1 MDDIFERRLETR
13 RQIVMELR
21 KQMRALEEDIK
32 FECGLKSWARV
43 EKLKHY
49 QLQLMATIDHFEAL
63 LPC

>member
-1 MDDIFERRLETR
+1 MDDIFERRLGTR
-13 RQIVMELR
+13 RQIMMELQ

-32 FECGLKSWARV
+32 FECVLKSWDRV

-49 QLQLMATIDHFEAL
+49 QSKLMAMIDHFEAL